1 MPIYEVVLGIVLT
14 TMVGILFVSP
24 IYLFERYILWDALD
38 EYIDSTVIKAVACVV
53 INVAIFL
60 IGYAT
65 VLATAGYKI
74 QQANSHEN
82 VRRLCCLRL
91 RQRGVI
97 KMEKCCKESR
107 RQRTFLAVTQTVSS
121 GMR

>member
-1 MPIYEVVLGIVLT
+1 MPVCEVALGIVLT

-24 IYLFERYILWDALD
+24 IYLFERYILWDTLD

-65 VLATAGYKI
+65 VLAT
-74 QQANSHEN
+74 
-82 VRRLCCLRL
+82 
-91 RQRGVI
+91 
-97 KMEKCCKESR
+97 ME
-107 RQRTFLAVTQTVSS
+107 V
-121 GMR
+121 

>member
-1 MPIYEVVLGIVLT
+1 MPIYEIALGIVLT

-60 IGYAT
+60 IGYVV
-65 VLATAGYKI
+65 VLTTAGYK
-74 QQANSHEN
+74 N
-82 VRRLCCLRL
+82 
-91 RQRGVI
+91 G
-97 KMEKCCKESR
+97 
-107 RQRTFLAVTQTVSS
+107 
-121 GMR
+121 